1 MHPMAKFL
9 VQTQIEKIETTS
21 ISVNASSVWLVQGF
35 LARIGKVGIQNI
47 CWGQLCQ

>member
-1 MHPMAKFL
+1 MAKFL

-35 LARIGKVGIQNI
+35 FSQDWKSGHSKHLLGPTVPMKT
-47 CWGQLCQ
+47 